1 LDNKTLKYF
10 EGIATSRQL
19 SVQTAFAVTGH
30 IDLHLDELSRLRSV
44 LRKLFE
50 RIAETAAEKRPML
63 ISGLAEGAD
72 TVAAEVALEAGWFLQ
87 GALALPLDKLRD
99 DYSAEGYTRLSSLLT
114 SCHQIVEVSG
124 ARVSRP
130 ICYARLGQYLKYAAS
145 SLIAVWDGVD
155 SDRAGGTAHTVAQF
169 LRLNEA
175 DESLFGPAWKLAV
188 EELALD
194 LSLGI
199 MVKMIT
205 PQRSVIQI
213 ACMRQG
219 NSNR

>member
-1 LDNKTLKYF
+1 MDNKTLKYF
-10 EGIATSRQL
+10 EGIAMSRQL
-19 SVQTAFAVTGH
+19 SVHTAFAVTGH

-44 LRKLFE
+44 LRKLFR

-72 TVAAEVALEAGWFLQ
+72 TVAAEVALESGWFLQ

-99 DYSAEGYTRLSSLLT
+99 DYSDEGYTRLSSLLT
-114 SCHQIVEVSG
+114 SCHQVVEVSG

-175 DESLFGPAWKLAV
+175 DESLVGPAWKLAV